1 MSFIRA
7 STCHSPSRLDQL
19 AGITWARFILK
30 VLQDHRHLF
39 ADHLCLRTIRAE
51 LNDHLQGRVP
61 LSLQEDLFQHGLT
74 LLKKEVNG
82 DPFLSLDDLL
92 TPDMFVLYMFVCYKP
107 DVKSLE
113 VPELV
118 RKVDKVTVL
127 DILYNLGSPYGH
139 QLDSLKIK
147 MFQSSQISSEESY
160 LAKRVLRGFRCLKS
174 LILWKAA
181 DDAMLQIIGL
191 TCHQL
196 EILDLWK
203 SINVTD
209 QGIRMLLGLD
219 GERCTNLRRCLKQ
232 VMVKDTAVT
241 DEGAYNILLYC
252 PAVTTL
258 EFSHSLFI
266 KQFLERVESG
276 YKQTGQTF
284 PQLRS
289 IFLPTLSSESL
300 FNIIKSFPGLDELG
314 IWTSLPHL
322 PEIKRKDLNAVQTLK
337 VGGLNFYSILSEINT
352 LIGSQITSLKIET
365 VHFDINLDS
374 IGVECPNIEDLSI
387 INARIGATLEA
398 ENAPSNPIKMFSNLR
413 KVYFFLVTYLHSSLQ
428 QTNTRT
434 ISSVASPTGVP
445 NPSTGYTALHFLLK
459 HGPQLENVQ
468 VTGSPAFTDSC
479 LESILLVNPLVNL
492 CRLIISNPSITD
504 DQPLVVPLTSRSVHR
519 LRQSC
524 PNLQCLGDLSHWAIT
539 PTQHK
544 VRSHRP
550 SMIRSSIP
558 VLQQN
563 VWTKVQISGARRA
576 HRSTSVLYQGT
587 AAAVV

>member
-7 STCHSPSRLDQL
+7 TTCQSPSRLDQL

-39 ADHLCLRTIRAE
+39 ADHICLRTIRVK

-82 DPFLSLDDLL
+82 DPFLSFDDLI
-92 TPDMFVLYMFVCYKP
+92 TPDMFVLYMFVSYKSE
-107 DVKSLE
+107 VKSLE

-139 QLDSLKIK
+139 QLDSLKMK

-160 LAKRVLRGFRCLKS
+160 LAKRVLRGFRSLKS
-174 LILWKAA
+174 LVLWKAG

-219 GERCTNLRRCLKQ
+219 GERCSTLRRCLRK

-241 DEGAYNILLYC
+241 DEGAYNILLNC

-276 YKQTGQTF
+276 YKSTGQTF

-289 IFLPTLSSESL
+289 IFLPTLNSDSL
-300 FNIIKSFPGLDELG
+300 FNIVKSFPGLDELG
-314 IWTSLPHL
+314 IWTSLQHL
-322 PEIKRKDLNAVQTLK
+322 PEIKQKDLNAVQTLK

-365 VHFDINLDS
+365 VHFDINLND
-374 IGVECPNIEDLSI
+374 IGVECPNIEELSI
-387 INARIGATLEA
+387 INARIGVKAQDK
-398 ENAPSNPIKMFSNLR
+398 NAPSNPTKMFSNLR
-413 KVYFFLVTYLHSSLQ
+413 KVYFFLVTYLHSSPQ
-428 QTNTRT
+428 QTLHRT
-434 ISSVASPTGVP
+434 TSLVVGPTGVP
-445 NPSTGYTALHFLLK
+445 NPSTGYTALHSLLR
-459 HGPQLENVQ
+459 HGTQLENIQ
-468 VTGSPAFTDSC
+468 VTGTPALTDSC
-479 LESILLVNPLVNL
+479 LEIILSVNPLANL

-504 DQPLVVPLTSRSVHR
+504 DQPLVVPLTSRSVNR

-524 PNLQCLGDLSHWAIT
+524 PHLQCLGDLSHWAIA
-539 PTQHK
+539 PTQQTARSQRSS
-544 VRSHRP
+544 VRSA
-550 SMIRSSIP
+550 
-558 VLQQN
+558 VVQQN

-587 AAAVV
+587 TTVV

>member
-7 STCHSPSRLDQL
+7 STCQSPSRLDQL

-39 ADHLCLRTIRAE
+39 ADHICLRTIRAK

-74 LLKKEVNG
+74 LLKKEING
-82 DPFLSLDDLL
+82 DPFLSFDDLL
-92 TPDMFVLYMFVCYKP
+92 TPDMFVLYMFVCYKSE
-107 DVKSLE
+107 VKSLE

-160 LAKRVLRGFRCLKS
+160 LAKRVLRGFRSLKS
-174 LILWKAA
+174 LVLWKAG

-191 TCHQL
+191 TCHHL

-219 GERCTNLRRCLKQ
+219 GERCSNLRRSLTK

-241 DEGAYNILLYC
+241 DEGAYNILLNC

-276 YKQTGQTF
+276 YKTTGQTF

-289 IFLPTLSSESL
+289 IFLPTLNSESL
-300 FNIIKSFPGLDELG
+300 LNIVKSFPGLDELG
-314 IWTSLPHL
+314 IWTSLQHL
-322 PEIKRKDLNAVQTLK
+322 PEIKQRDLNAVQTLK

-365 VHFDINLDS
+365 VHFDINLDN
-374 IGVECPNIEDLSI
+374 IGVECPNVEELSI
-387 INARIGATLEA
+387 INARICVKPEDKTAL
-398 ENAPSNPIKMFSNLR
+398 SNPIKMFSNLR
-413 KVYFFLVTYLHSSLQ
+413 KVYFFLVTYMHSSSHQAINRSTSL
-428 QTNTRT
+428 
-434 ISSVASPTGVP
+434 VVGPTGVP
-445 NPSTGYTALHFLLK
+445 NPSTGYTALHSLLR
-459 HGPQLENVQ
+459 HGTQLENIQ
-468 VTGSPAFTDSC
+468 VTGTPALTDSC
-479 LESILLVNPLVNL
+479 LETILSVNPLVNL
-492 CRLIISNPSITD
+492 CRMIISNPSITD
-504 DQPLVVPLTSRSVHR
+504 DTPLVVPLTSRSVNR

-524 PNLQCLGDLSHWAIT
+524 PHLQCLGDLSHWAISPAQQT
-539 PTQHK
+539 ARPTY
-544 VRSHRP
+544 RSQ
-550 SMIRSSIP
+550 RSS
-558 VLQQN
+558 VVQQN

-587 AAAVV
+587 TTVV